1 MASALPVPAY
11 GQVALAMLSTMS
23 NILAF
28 ITLLAAIS
36 SAVDETERGWAL
48 GIGNAGVALSVL
60 LAGLLT
66 SLLTVLPSDVF
77 LAFGG
82 FLILTGI
89 APALRLATGP
99 IKAPA

>member
-1 MASALPVPAY
+1 VPAWA
-11 GQVALAMLSTMS
+11 QVVLAMLITMS

-36 SAVDETERGWAL
+36 GAVSETERGWAL

-66 SLLTVLPSDVF
+66 SALVVLPIDAF
-77 LAFGG
+77 LALGG
-82 FLILTGI
+82 LIILTGI
-89 APALRLATGP
+89 LPALRLTTG
-99 IKAPA
+99 ALPAAQA